1 MSIWRDRGCVFIGLV
16 LKQRSVS
23 LGEKLQDC
31 ERQSRRREH
40 GPDHPEDEPGFQVG
54 DLGADTGSFPP
65 QLGADLGD
73 SGLELGGRDVGRPCS
88 ASFRVALAMTSAWS
102 LSMPP
107 GGQLP
112 GDRERVEQ

>member
-1 MSIWRDRGCVFIGLV
+1 MSIWRDRGCVFIGLI

-31 ERQSRRREH
+31 ERQSRRQH
-40 GPDHPEDEPGFQVG
+40 GPDLQADELGFQVG
-54 DLGADTGSFPP
+54 DLGADTDSFSP

-73 SGLELGGRDVGRPCS
+73 SGPELGGRDVGRPCS
-88 ASFRVALAMTSAWS
+88 ASFRITLAMTAAWS

-107 GGQLP
+107 AVNSWATESVSS
-112 GDRERVEQ
+112 RA